1 MGKYHFDENIA
12 WCPGC
17 GDYSIRNS
25 LIAALESLD
34 IDPHQ
39 LVMASGI
46 GQAAK
51 MPQYIQ
57 TNYFNGLHGRAL
69 PLAAAIKSVNPS
81 LTVIAEGGDGDMYGE
96 GGNHFLHN
104 IRRNIDIAHI
114 VHNNMVYGLTKGQAS
129 PTSQI
134 GYKTPLQVEGVINE
148 PFNPLLVALSLGA
161 TFVARCFSGDEEQTT
176 KIIEQ
181 AILHKGYA
189 LIDIFQPCVSF
200 NKTNT
205 FAWYR
210 DNTYSL
216 ENKEVNDSLDTALQI
231 AQETDPYTLGILY
244 QKKGKKTF
252 EENSSIYQTNP
263 IPLIERKRDL
273 SAVQKLIDKK

>member
-69 PLAAAIKSVNPS
+69 PLAAAIKSVNPR

-104 IRRNIDIAHI
+104 IRRNIDIAHL

-134 GYKTPLQVEGVINE
+134 GYKTPLQVDGVINE

-161 TFVARCFSGDEEQTT
+161 TFVARCFSGDEKQTT

-210 DNTYSL
+210 DNTYYL

-231 AQETDPYTLGILY
+231 AQETDPYALGILY
-244 QKKGKKTF
+244 QKEGKKTF

-273 SAVQKLIDKK
+273 AAVQKLID